1 MADPKNKLLFRMKM
15 NAFNQFDNQFE
26 NQFENQNENAYYL
39 YLLSVSVSDIGKSI
53 INLLKKQVAIQNE
66 SV

>member
-1 MADPKNKLLFRMKM
+1 MADPKNRLILLYAAVM

-26 NQFENQNENAYYL
+26 NQNENAYI
-39 YLLSVSVSDIGKSI
+39 SVSVSDIGKSI

>member
-1 MADPKNKLLFRMKM
+1 M
-15 NAFNQFDNQFE
+15 NAFNQFENQFD
-26 NQFENQNENAYYL
+26 NQFENQNENAYISV
-39 YLLSVSVSDIGKSI
+39 SVSVSDIGKSI